1 VVEKCYVRFLPILPI
16 GGLVLSIPGHVQRV
30 ILLGIVV
37 VLLGVTIGIPVLW
50 TLGMIVLV
58 IGIVLAL
65 FGTVGHEVG
74 GRVHYW

>member
-1 VVEKCYVRFLPILPI
+1 
-16 GGLVLSIPGHVQRV
+16 V

-37 VLLGVTIGIPVLW
+37 VILGLVVGLPLLWSV
-50 TLGMIVLV
+50 GMIVLV
-58 IGIVLAL
+58 VGIVLAL